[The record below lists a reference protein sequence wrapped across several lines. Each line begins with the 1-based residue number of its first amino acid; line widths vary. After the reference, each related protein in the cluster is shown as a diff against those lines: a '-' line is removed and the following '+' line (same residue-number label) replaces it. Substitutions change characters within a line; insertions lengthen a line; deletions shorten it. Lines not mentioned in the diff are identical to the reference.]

1 MFRQDDIF
9 IEIKRHRETLN
20 NHYRGKAV
28 GMATCLIG
36 SQNYGVDTLDFDI
49 DSLGIFVPAFY
60 SLATNASCEWE
71 KSFPYSFGIAR
82 SASHFSFIKN
92 CGRPTLLP

>member
-1 MFRQDDIF
+1 MSLSFKEARKIYASICSNGGKMFRQDDI
-9 IEIKRHRETLN
+9 IVEIKRHRETLN
-20 NHYRGKAV
+20 AHYRGRAI

-36 SQNYGVDTLDFDI
+36 SQNYGVDTLDSDI

-71 KSFPYSFGIAR
+71 KVFLIP
-82 SASHFSFIKN
+82 
-92 CGRPTLLP
+92 